1 MSEVLLLCAT
11 VGNVTVIKKKQKTNN
26 LFLLIFVRKL
36 VVGVLF
42 LGLFMVVA
50 RFPFVFKMQQCA
62 CKQETQTVWFA
73 PNAYFKIHLYTM
85 IIINAFLE
93 RRIPL

>member
-11 VGNVTVIKKKQKTNN
+11 VGTVTVITNKKKKKKNKINNLKKKKN

-42 LGLFMVVA
+42 LGLFMIVA

-73 PNAYFKIHLYTM
+73 PNA
-85 IIINAFLE
+85 
-93 RRIPL
+93 